1 MMEIGCN
8 RQPEREALLAME
20 KLEEMETMKSN
31 TMGNLE
37 VALRPPRKRK
47 KGCRRQDVKTREP
60 EEPAGQQPG
69 PGEIFF

>member
-1 MMEIGCN
+1 MAETRPISELEHIMMEIGCN

-47 KGCRRQDVKTREP
+47 KANTRRVSTPINKT
-60 EEPAGQQPG
+60 
-69 PGEIFF
+69 

>member
-1 MMEIGCN
+1 MAETRPISELEHIMMEIGCN

-47 KGCRRQDVKTREP
+47 KGC
-60 EEPAGQQPG
+60 
-69 PGEIFF
+69 